1 VTAAPRRLH
10 ARWPPP
16 QAREREAVRGGKRV
30 FHKKRAVRR
39 ADELRVRFEEL
50 KASGRLDK
58 ALAKRRRKNA
68 AKDHRYVPSARRG
81 A

>member
-1 VTAAPRRLH
+1 MRA
-10 ARWPPP
+10 
-16 QAREREAVRGGKRV
+16 GGRV
-30 FHKKRAVRR
+30 FHKKRAERR
-39 ADELRVRFEEL
+39 ADALRVRFQEL

>member
-1 VTAAPRRLH
+1 MRA
-10 ARWPPP
+10 
-16 QAREREAVRGGKRV
+16 GKRA
-30 FHKKRAVRR
+30 FHKTRAQRR
-39 ADELRVRFEEL
+39 ADELRVRFQEL

-68 AKDHRYVPSARRG
+68 AKDHRFVPSARRG

>member
-1 VTAAPRRLH
+1 MTAAPRRLR

>member
-10 ARWPPP
+10 ACWPPP

-30 FHKKRAVRR
+30 FHKKRAARR

>member
-1 VTAAPRRLH
+1 M
-10 ARWPPP
+10 
-16 QAREREAVRGGKRV
+16 RGGKRV

>member
-1 VTAAPRRLH
+1 MRA
-10 ARWPPP
+10 
-16 QAREREAVRGGKRV
+16 GGRV
-30 FHKKRAVRR
+30 FHKKRAERR
-39 ADELRVRFEEL
+39 ADELRVRFQEL

-68 AKDHRYVPSARRG
+68 AKDHRYVPSAQHG